1 MLTELQTAKLT
12 HIFNIIDFDRN
23 GTIEKE
29 DFEAIGENLAIIRDF
44 DYGSADFDRVMG
56 LSMSIWNNLQPHISG
71 SEGSLSDWLTFMDNL
86 FNEGDGLAYMNYLKK
101 FVDTL
106 FNLFDVNKDGVFSQN
121 EYIDLFIG
129 LRIEVRFAPKAFKRI
144 DINGDGIISK
154 DELIKSSNVF
164 MMSNDPEAPGN
175 WLFGDWDQ

>member
-1 MLTELQTAKLT
+1 MLTDLQTAKLT
-12 HIFNIIDFDRN
+12 HIFNIIDFDSN

-44 DYGSADFDRVMG
+44 DYGSQDFDRVMG
-56 LSMSIWNNLQPHISG
+56 LSISIWDKLEPHIKG
-71 SEGSLSDWLTFMDNL
+71 NAGSLSDWLTFMDNL
-86 FNEGDGLAYMNYLKK
+86 FNKGDGFEYLNYLTK

-106 FNLFDVNKDGVFSQN
+106 FSLFDVNNDGVFSQT

-129 LRIEVRFAPKAFKRI
+129 LRTEVRFAPKSFKRI

-154 DELIKSSNVF
+154 GELIKSVNHF
-164 MMSNDPEAPGN
+164 MRSDDPEAPGN
-175 WLFGDWDQ
+175 WLFGDWDK